1 MGLLYICKY
10 RVPLGLSVYQLR
22 ALRLLHL
29 MRNGVLCIFTF
40 GPLGPVTFDL
50 WGQDGQKAL
59 LRGRA
64 HKCTTYGPQGLC
76 SFSASLDRMM
86 CLMEKE
92 EKEEEK
98 KPQDGKIPCMLLH
111 AGITRRL
118 YICTQIRLYPHVIG
132 VPKLTVLIC

>member
-1 MGLLYICKY
+1 M
-10 RVPLGLSVYQLR
+10 YQLR

-92 EKEEEK
+92 EKEEK

-111 AGITRRL
+111 AGIRRRNHR
-118 YICTQIRLYPHVIG
+118 ITIYPSMLRMRV
-132 VPKLTVLIC
+132 

>member
-10 RVPLGLSVYQLR
+10 RVYLGLSVYQLR

-29 MRNGVLCIFTF
+29 MRNGMVCVFTF

-50 WGQDGQKAL
+50 WGRDGQKAH

-64 HKCTTYGPQGLC
+64 HKCTTYGPWGPC

-86 CLMEKE
+86 CLIGEEGGGEETTGWEDTLHAIACGYKE
-92 EKEEEK
+92 EKK
-98 KPQDGKIPCMLLH
+98 N
-111 AGITRRL
+111 
-118 YICTQIRLYPHVIG
+118 
-132 VPKLTVLIC
+132 

>member
-86 CLMEKE
+86 CLMGEGEGEGGELEGYIFVHKY
-92 EKEEEK
+92 
-98 KPQDGKIPCMLLH
+98 GY
-111 AGITRRL
+111 TRIL
-118 YICTQIRLYPHVIG
+118 SVYPNLQSLFAEDL
-132 VPKLTVLIC
+132 K